1 MEQTVSAAIC
11 EASDDI
17 GGRVR
22 TDPGPDFSSIAGS
35 NRAVAVCLPYRS
47 SHASRQPLKPQMPQ
61 DAADQIRGCDLAG
74 KQAYDVVVAVTS
86 LQRRDSNNHVV
97 RRSASNLGQS

>member
-22 TDPGPDFSSIAGS
+22 TDPGPDASSIVGS

-74 KQAYDVVVAVTS
+74 KQAY
-86 LQRRDSNNHVV
+86 VV